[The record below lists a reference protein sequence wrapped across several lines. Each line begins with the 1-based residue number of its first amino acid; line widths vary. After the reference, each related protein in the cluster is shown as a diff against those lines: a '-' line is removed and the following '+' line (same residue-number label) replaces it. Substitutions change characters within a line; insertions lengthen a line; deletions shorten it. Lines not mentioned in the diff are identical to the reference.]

1 MNQLLLSKRP
11 KDSNKEEFVKAFN
24 NAQYV
29 LDPLVEVLQELIE
42 QNNKVNKDDF
52 NCPNHYAKLAFQA
65 GENKAYDLILSL
77 LQSKGNNS

>member
-11 KDSNKEEFVKAFN
+11 KDADKEEFVKAFN

-29 LDPLVEVLQELIE
+29 LDPIKEVLKELIE

-65 GENKAYDLILSL
+65 GENKAYDYMLSL
-77 LQSKGNNS
+77 LSSKGT

>member
-29 LDPLVEVLQELIE
+29 LDPLAEVLQDLIE

>member
-11 KDSNKEEFVKAFN
+11 KDSDKEEFVKAFN

-29 LDPLVEVLQELIE
+29 LEPVQAVLRELIE

-65 GENKAYDLILSL
+65 GENKAYDYILSL
-77 LQSKGNNS
+77 LSNKGT